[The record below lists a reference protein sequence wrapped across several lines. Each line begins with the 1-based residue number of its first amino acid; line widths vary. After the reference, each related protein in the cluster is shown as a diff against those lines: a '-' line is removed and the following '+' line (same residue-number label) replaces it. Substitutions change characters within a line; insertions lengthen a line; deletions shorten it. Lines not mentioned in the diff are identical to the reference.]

1 MRLDSMRAH
10 RYHLSTLGVPS
21 IVPRH
26 PEGGRRVKRRWCLQ
40 LLSALLMVAVLGGC
54 EESVPQGPT
63 HLTNAPIPSAQCAP
77 TDQDQ
82 YVYHPLRLHIL
93 QSCIRV
99 SGVVR
104 AIRTENDG
112 DLHLQLEVDSPFQT
126 FLEPANS
133 LEQGDLVVEPVC
145 VTLPIQ
151 PDALATCVADNHP
164 LTSLPTIGQHV
175 WMEGRYVLDLEHGS
189 WAELHPLYRW
199 GDEPAS

>member
-1 MRLDSMRAH
+1 MR
-10 RYHLSTLGVPS
+10 
-21 IVPRH
+21 
-26 PEGGRRVKRRWCLQ
+26 RRWYVL
-40 LLSALLMVAVLGGC
+40 LLSALLMMVALGGC
-54 EESVPQGPT
+54 EGVPQGPI
-63 HLTNAPIPSAQCAP
+63 HLTNAPVPPATCTP
-77 TDQDQ
+77 TSQDE
-82 YVYHPLRLHIL
+82 YVYHPLRLHVL

-112 DLHLQLEVDSPFQT
+112 DLHIQLQLDPQYQDL
-126 FLEPANS
+126 LEPANS
-133 LEQGDLVVEPVC
+133 LEDGDLVIEPVC
-145 VTLPIQ
+145 VKLPIQ
-151 PDALATCVADNHP
+151 PDAFATCVGDVHP